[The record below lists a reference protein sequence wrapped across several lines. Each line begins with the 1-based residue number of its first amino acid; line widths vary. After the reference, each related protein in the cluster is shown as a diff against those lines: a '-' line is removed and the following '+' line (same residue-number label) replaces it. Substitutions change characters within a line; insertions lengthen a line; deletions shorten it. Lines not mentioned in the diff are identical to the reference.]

1 MVIAQT
7 VGRASTELLKVTG
20 MRIHPLANCAL
31 TASTQLVLELRVPLH
46 VFLAHTCTFR
56 AREAVIL
63 QTVSTQRA
71 APTSPSYPSASVMP
85 TVGRAK
91 VVGLVRT
98 KRANACTPLWVQLVQ
113 NARTDL
119 REQLVSA
126 TAVVWDDAKSRMAA
140 LLANV

>member
-1 MVIAQT
+1 
-7 VGRASTELLKVTG
+7 
-20 MRIHPLANCAL
+20 MRIHLHAKVVL
-31 TASTQLVLELRVPLH
+31 MASTLLALELPLPLH
-46 VFLAHTCTFR
+46 AFLAQTCTFR

-63 QTVSTQRA
+63 QSVSTQRA

-126 TAVVWDDAKSRMAA
+126 TAVAWDDAKSRMAA